1 MVVSYSEQQLVEQSA
16 IEIFKSLGYEY
27 QDCYEEWNSGKS
39 PLGRVTPMDTVLMP
53 RLEASLLRLNPGL
66 SKPAMK
72 LAVEELT
79 KDRSALNPA
88 VANREIYKFL
98 KDGIKVSVRT
108 DDGSEE
114 DEVVKVV
121 DYANPD
127 NNDFFLAS
135 QLWIS
140 GDMYKRRA
148 DLVGFVNGLPLIFI
162 ELKAVHKKLEHA
174 YRDNLTD
181 YKDTIPQA
189 FWHNAFIILSNGSKS
204 RVGTITADWEHFSE
218 WKRLNKEGEQGV
230 VSLDTIIKGTC
241 SRDRFLDI
249 LENFILYQGTGGSF
263 IKILAKNHQYLGVNN
278 AIESFGKAEN
288 KKGRLGV
295 FWHTQGSGKSFS
307 MIFFSQK
314 ILRKFHGNYTFV
326 IVTDRKELDEQIYKN
341 FADVGAVTEQ
351 EVHAESGEH
360 LKQLLREDHRNIF
373 TLIHKFREDDG
384 SYPVSDRKD
393 IIVIADEAHRTQY
406 DSLAMNMRKALPNA
420 SFVAFTATP
429 LIAEEEKTKDTFGD
443 YVSIYSFKQSV
454 EDQATVP
461 LYYENR
467 IPEVEIVNQSF
478 AERLANVMD
487 EANLDDDQEEKLI
500 REFAREYHI
509 ITRDDRLDKIAEDIV
524 THFVSRGYQGKAM
537 VVSIDKP
544 TAVKMYDKVK
554 KYWKKHIAKL
564 ESDLKS
570 AKGEDAKIDIHST
583 IRYMEE
589 TDMAVVV
596 SQEQNEVD
604 KFRRLGL
611 DIATHRRRMNVE
623 DLATKFKET
632 QNPLRIVFVCAMW
645 MTGFDVQCLSTIY
658 LDKPMKNHTLMQTI
672 ARANRVLGDKP
683 NGLIVDYIGIFRNLQ
698 KALAIYNP
706 GGADIGYP
714 VKPKSEL
721 LKDLEE
727 LLIKADDMCKKL
739 GIDINKI
746 IEAGKLEK
754 IKLLDDAVD
763 AILASEKTK
772 KEYLDLANSVRQA
785 YKAILPDP
793 RADEFTERYKTLK
806 VIAQKIYSLRPDVD
820 IENVKEDVEDLL
832 DESLKAKG
840 YVIPHPVG
848 KHKIDLSKI
857 NFDVLKK
864 RLVAQR
870 KHIEAE
876 KLKNLLGQKLTDMV
890 RLNKARSG
898 FLEKFQQ
905 LLDEYNSGAINVE
918 VFFDRLK
925 NFAEDLNEEDK
936 RGIAESLSE
945 EELAIFDLLY
955 KSDLTKK
962 EKDKV
967 KLVSKKLLEKLK
979 REKLVLEWRKRQQT
993 RADVLLAIQTIL
1005 DEELPDSYTPPIY
1018 QEKCSLVYQH
1028 VYDSYYGSGK
1038 SVYVI

>member
-27 QDCYEEWNSGKS
+27 QDCYEEWNGGKS
-39 PLGRVTPMDTVLMP
+39 PLGRTTPMDTVLTL
-53 RLEASLLRLNPGL
+53 RLEASLLHLNPGL
-66 SKPAMK
+66 SKPAMR

-88 VANREIYKFL
+88 VANREIYKLL
-98 KDGIKVSVRT
+98 KDGIKVSIRT

-114 DEVVKVV
+114 DEVVKVI
-121 DYANPD
+121 DYANPA
-127 NNDFFLAS
+127 NNDFFLTS

-181 YKDTIPQA
+181 YKDTIPQV

-204 RVGTITADWEHFSE
+204 RIGTITADWEHFSE
-218 WKRLNKEGEQGV
+218 WKRLNKEGEKGI

-241 SRDRFLDI
+241 SKDKFLDI
-249 LENFILYQGTGGSF
+249 LENFILYQGKNN

-278 AIESFGKAEN
+278 AIDSFGKAAD

-326 IVTDRKELDEQIYKN
+326 IVTDRKELDDQIYKN

-360 LKQLLREDHRNIF
+360 LKQLLKEDHRNIF

-384 SYPVSDRKD
+384 SYPVSQRKD

-478 AERLANVMD
+478 TERLANVMD

-509 ITRDDRLDKIAEDIV
+509 ITRDDRLEKIAEDIV
-524 THFVSRGYQGKAM
+524 THFVNRGYHGKGM

-544 TAVKMYDKVK
+544 TAVKMYDKVQ

-564 ESDLKS
+564 ENDLKL
-570 AKGEDAKIDIHST
+570 AKGDDAKIDIYNT
-583 IRYMEE
+583 IRYMED

-604 KFRRLGL
+604 KFRKLGL
-611 DIATHRRRMNVE
+611 DIATHRKRINAE
-623 DLATKFKET
+623 DLATKFKDP
-632 QNPLRIVFVCAMW
+632 QDPFRIVFVCAMW
-645 MTGFDVQCLSTIY
+645 MTGFDVQCLSSIY

-683 NGLIVDYIGIFRNLQ
+683 NGLIVDYVGIFRNLQ
-698 KALAIYNP
+698 KALAIYSP
-706 GGADIGYP
+706 GGTDIGYP

-721 LKDLEE
+721 LKDLGE
-727 LLIKADDMCKKL
+727 LLIKAIEICKKL
-739 GIDINKI
+739 DIDIDKI

-763 AILASEKTK
+763 AILASEKNK
-772 KEYLDLANSVRQA
+772 KEYLGLVASIRQV

-806 VIAQKIYSLRPDVD
+806 VIAQKIYSLRPDID
-820 IENVKEDVEDLL
+820 IEDAREDVEDLL

-848 KHKIDLSKI
+848 SHKIDLSKI
-857 NFDVLKK
+857 NFGAIKK

-876 KLKNLLGQKLTDMV
+876 KLKNLLSQKLVEMA
-890 RLNKARSG
+890 RLNKMRSG
-898 FLEKFQQ
+898 FLDKFQQ
-905 LLDEYNSGAINVE
+905 LVDEYNAGAINVE
-918 VFFDRLK
+918 VFFSRLK
-925 NFAEDLNEEDK
+925 DFAEDLNEEDK
-936 RGIAESLSE
+936 RAISESLTE

-955 KSDLTKK
+955 KPDLTKK
-962 EKDKV
+962 EKDKI
-967 KLVSKKLLEKLK
+967 KLISKTLLEKLK

-1005 DEELPDSYTPPIY
+1005 DEGLPDSYTPPVY

-1038 SVYVI
+1038 SVYSIQS